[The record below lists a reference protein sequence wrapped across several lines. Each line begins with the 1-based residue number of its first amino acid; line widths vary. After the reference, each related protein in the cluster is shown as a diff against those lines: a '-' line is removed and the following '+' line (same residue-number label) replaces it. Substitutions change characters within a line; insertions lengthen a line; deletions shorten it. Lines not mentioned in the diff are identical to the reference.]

1 MYRDKKTGEE
11 KEFGDLMATVTNT
24 SFPKTFASDK
34 EAVESFFDVEYIY
47 DNPNKPT
54 LKQYETHAPDGL
66 EAIDGKWYRKV
77 KVVDVYTEYKD
88 SDGKTITKEDQ
99 IKALEDN
106 LVTALAV
113 DHRAKRDRLLVETD
127 VYGLSD
133 VTMSDN
139 MKTYRQALRDL
150 PAHSSWPNLAD
161 SDWPTKP

>member
-99 IKALEDN
+99 IKAL
-106 LVTALAV
+106 V
-113 DHRAKRDRLLVETD
+113 
-127 VYGLSD
+127 
-133 VTMSDN
+133 
-139 MKTYRQALRDL
+139 Q
-150 PAHSSWPNLAD
+150 
-161 SDWPTKP
+161 